1 MNQKGPI
8 SSWHFKSLNTVPHLE
23 PSWRITYEM
32 SSFHKVTLN
41 GMTLDLSQLI
51 VRNAGTLMKLLRSKS
66 TFAPSNRFPS
76 LLEVVKPADSS
87 FLTWHFSRPICS
99 RNSPRCFGYGQSV
112 FITPIA
118 TLEPGASG
126 DQFIFIAS
134 FSTLKS
140 VVNLSRVRLHY

>member
-1 MNQKGPI
+1 MTACSTLYPSLSHITSKDMTTLKLLYLGWSHLMNQKGPI

-76 LLEVVKPADSS
+76 LLEVVKPVDS
-87 FLTWHFSRPICS
+87 HFSLDI
-99 RNSPRCFGYGQSV
+99 SPAPFAQETHLGV
-112 FITPIA
+112 LA
-118 TLEPGASG
+118 TDS
-126 DQFIFIAS
+126 
-134 FSTLKS
+134 
-140 VVNLSRVRLHY
+140 LSL